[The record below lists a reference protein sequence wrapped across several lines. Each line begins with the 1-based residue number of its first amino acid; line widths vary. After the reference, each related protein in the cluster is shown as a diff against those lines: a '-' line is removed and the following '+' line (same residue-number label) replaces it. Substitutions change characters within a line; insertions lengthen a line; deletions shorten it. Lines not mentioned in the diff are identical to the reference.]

1 MSKTRYLIVLLFSL
15 NIFAEWKIQE
25 ESGDITV
32 YTEGNISV
40 GDKYRFI
47 LSRNTEDPCNIAGS
61 YFTNYTMVKNA
72 EKKLNNLPS
81 IYFLAEINQKE
92 KTIVASIVTGKFLS
106 GAISYFFATRNNIE
120 DIVDYYSGEE
130 VISIELL
137 GFYDIDKHELLDV
150 NIEDYFDIP
159 INTWNLAGHE
169 EALKKGK
176 EECLLLDE

>member
-1 MSKTRYLIVLLFSL
+1 MKIRYLIILLLSL
-15 NIFAEWKIQE
+15 NVFSQEWE
-25 ESGDITV
+25 MLVEDDVVTV
-32 YTEGNISV
+32 SIEGNITV

-47 LSRNTEDPCNIAGS
+47 LSRNTEEPCNIAES
-61 YFTNYTMVKNA
+61 YFSNYTMVENA

-81 IYFLAEINQKE
+81 KYLLAEINQKE
-92 KTIVASIVTGKFLS
+92 KSIVISATTGKFLG
-106 GAISYFFATRNNIE
+106 GAISYIFLTRNNIE
-120 DIVDYYSGEE
+120 DIIDYYSGEE

-137 GFYDIDKHELLDV
+137 GFYDIDKHELLDG

>member
-1 MSKTRYLIVLLFSL
+1 MKIKYLIIFLLSL
-15 NIFAEWKIQE
+15 NVFSEWKIQE
-25 ESGDITV
+25 EFGGITV

-47 LSRNTEDPCNIAGS
+47 LSRNTEEPCNIAES
-61 YFTNYTMVKNA
+61 YFSNYTMVENA

-81 IYFLAEINQKE
+81 KYLLAEINQKE
-92 KTIVASIVTGKFLS
+92 KSIVVSAVTDKFLS
-106 GAISYFFATRNNIE
+106 GAISYIFATRNNIE
-120 DIVDYYSGEE
+120 DIIDYYSGEE

-176 EECLLLDE
+176 EECLLLK

>member
-1 MSKTRYLIVLLFSL
+1 MRLLLLLLPFFL
-15 NIFAEWKIQE
+15 VAQEWE
-25 ESGDITV
+25 VSVEGDESVTISI
-32 YTEGNISV
+32 EGNISV

-47 LSRNTEDPCNIAGS
+47 VPRNTEEPCNIAES
-61 YFTNYTMVKNA
+61 YFSNYTMVENA

-81 IYFLAEINQKE
+81 KYLLAEINQKE
-92 KTIVASIVTGKFLS
+92 KSIVISAATGKFLG
-106 GAISYFFATRNNIE
+106 GAISYIFLTRNNIE
-120 DIVDYYSGEE
+120 DIIDYYSGEE

-176 EECLLLDE
+176 EEYLLLK